1 MPSVHYL
8 DILQWFYIFLKLISM
23 GKNINHYVDLP
34 VSTSK
39 AVYMF
44 FGEIDKINTMAKYYL
59 SKPIT

>member
-1 MPSVHYL
+1 
-8 DILQWFYIFLKLISM
+8 M